1 MYVYIT
7 IYKKWLL
14 RVRLY
19 GQAKILSEKEVWKF
33 VPTTKIYGVHDSKKE
48 ARVSFFVLELQKALL
63 VPRTCFFLP
72 CTFQL
77 VCAILIWKCA
87 SFMVCTLRQNR
98 VRMPRG
104 CTLKN
109 SVCTLRR
116 VHRSQRGCTGL
127 CEGTSFKYYIWFKV
141 LIFARFFTYYVY
153 TLLFY

>member
-19 GQAKILSEKEVWKF
+19 GQAKILSEKEVCTS
-33 VPTTKIYGVHDSKKE
+33 TTKIYGVHDSKKE

-77 VCAILIWKCA
+77 VCAILI
-87 SFMVCTLRQNR
+87 
-98 VRMPRG
+98 
-104 CTLKN
+104 
-109 SVCTLRR
+109 
-116 VHRSQRGCTGL
+116 
-127 CEGTSFKYYIWFKV
+127 
-141 LIFARFFTYYVY
+141 
-153 TLLFY
+153 

>member
-77 VCAILIWKCA
+77 VCAILI
-87 SFMVCTLRQNR
+87 
-98 VRMPRG
+98 
-104 CTLKN
+104 
-109 SVCTLRR
+109 
-116 VHRSQRGCTGL
+116 
-127 CEGTSFKYYIWFKV
+127 
-141 LIFARFFTYYVY
+141 
-153 TLLFY
+153 